1 MKSKILGI
9 LIALLFAAG
18 YVTLNY
24 PVLGT
29 LYNQIREGKVMDSY
43 DHAVHTMD
51 KEKRKKYWEEAE
63 EYNAMLVREN
73 PQLSDAFSQ
82 EAKKSDSA
90 YSHVLD
96 MEDSGVMG
104 ALEIPKISLYLPIY
118 HGTSQEVLEKGI
130 GHLEGTSIPIGGKNT
145 HAVLTGHRGL
155 PSAELFSNLDQL
167 ERNDEFYIHIL
178 GKTLA
183 YKVFQVETV
192 KPEDTGHLT
201 IAKGQDRVTLVTCT
215 PYGINTHRLLVH
227 ARRVP
232 YKTESTNSQK
242 NTLWKWLL
250 KQRTFLISTGVVL
263 LIIYSL
269 VRSRQRRRQKRRKHK
284 KKSGSK
290 KRK

>member
-9 LIALLFAAG
+9 LIALFFAAG

-29 LYNQIREGKVMDSY
+29 LYNQIREGKVIDSY
-43 DHAVHTMD
+43 DHAVHTMN
-51 KEKRKKYWEEAE
+51 EQKRKKYWEDAR
-63 EYNAMLVREN
+63 EYNERLAREN

-82 EAKKSDSA
+82 EEKKPDSA
-90 YSHVLD
+90 YNHILN
-96 MEDSGVMG
+96 MEESGVMG

-130 GHLEGTSIPIGGKNT
+130 GHLEGSSIPIGGKNT

-155 PSAELFSNLDQL
+155 PSAELFSNLDQM

-183 YKVFQVETV
+183 YRVFNVETV
-192 KPEDTGHLT
+192 RPEETGHLA
-201 IAKGQDRVTLVTCT
+201 IARGQDRVTLVTCT

-232 YKTESTNSQK
+232 YKEKSSSSRK
-242 NTLWKWLL
+242 NNLWKWLL
-250 KQRTFLISTGVVL
+250 KQKVLLISTGILIL
-263 LIIYSL
+263 LII
-269 VRSRQRRRQKRRKHK
+269 
-284 KKSGSK
+284 
-290 KRK
+290 

>member
-250 KQRTFLISTGVVL
+250 KQRTFLISTGVLVL
-263 LIIYSL
+263 LIF
-269 VRSRQRRRQKRRKHK
+269 
-284 KKSGSK
+284 G
-290 KRK
+290 